1 MSVALFIRF
10 QVLPLTVIRMSS
22 SIRRLCWNC
31 ASSSWC
37 AKLPVK
43 AGSSGLAAFTS
54 SGLTFG
60 DFMCNFRSV
69 SSEDPWWPESW
80 RLTTIWLGVGL
91 VTIPRMELS
100 AAVLST
106 RLDTIFRE
114 ELEFT
119 VDESIYCTD
128 SNCVLRYVENEDKR
142 YQTFVANRVS
152 AIRFTSDL
160 P

>member
-1 MSVALFIRF
+1 MFIRF

-91 VTIPRMELS
+91 AAQLAS
-100 AAVLST
+100 ARHT
-106 RLDTIFRE
+106 R
-114 ELEFT
+114 
-119 VDESIYCTD
+119 
-128 SNCVLRYVENEDKR
+128 VLRLRPPRSPYEAPKPSFVQKNSLSSWVYLGRKHHFHWPRWKR
-142 YQTFVANRVS
+142 KTAWPN
-152 AIRFTSDL
+152 AL
-160 P
+160 